1 MRPVSLPLAGSAEH
15 AQAARSA
22 ASWFSQ
28 AAVVDGVLLVGSW
41 ARSRA
46 DRGSDLDLAV
56 LVRPDTDEGERDAL
70 VAAWE
75 RSKARVEAAKLL
87 RPLVRHSDFDVEVLD
102 GEFAPEPRRWT
113 SGPDA
118 FELQIGNYVA
128 YSTPLF
134 ERGDR
139 YRKLRNHWLPF
150 YDDELRARRL
160 DAVRTYCINNLGH
173 IPLALGRGDRFHA
186 FHRLYHASQEFLQAL
201 FISRRTY
208 PISYDKWIEEQIAG
222 RLGLPELHRQLLEI
236 VGVPAL
242 DPASISP
249 SGARLRALLDEWTA
263 A

>member
-1 MRPVSLPLAGSAEH
+1 MKPMSLPLSGSAEH
-15 AQAARSA
+15 AEAARAA
-22 ASWFSQ
+22 ASWFSD

-41 ARSRA
+41 ARGRA
-46 DRGSDLDLAV
+46 HSGSDLDVAV
-56 LVRPDTDEGERDAL
+56 LVTPDADERERDAL
-70 VAAWE
+70 IAAWE
-75 RSKARVEAAKLL
+75 QSKARVEAGKLL
-87 RPLVRHSDFDVEVLD
+87 QPLVRHSDFDVEVLD

-118 FELQIGNYVA
+118 FELQIGNYLA
-128 YSTPLF
+128 YSTPLY

-139 YRKLRNHWLPF
+139 YRKLRNRWLPF

-160 DAVRTYCINNLGH
+160 DDVRTYFINNLGH

-222 RLGLPELHRQLLEI
+222 LLGLPELYRQLLEI

-242 DPASISP
+242 DPAAIST
-249 SGARLRALLDEWTA
+249 SAARLRALLDEWTA
-263 A
+263 G